1 MRNLFEFR
9 ILRLFKWDISRV
21 EINYSFDGPF
31 LQFMESLLNLQE
43 WWRLLLNTAVIMCI
57 IFLNS
62 FYALCFIMIEFFQVF
77 LFGRLHI
84 LYEIIQSTGNLLVG
98 LMVRYYCWRCVFIFV
113 LLLMDFETL
122 LTKRECALLLISKEM
137 YWENKN
143 VRWVESCGSNSV
155 DSFLAQIFI
164 D

>member
-1 MRNLFEFR
+1 MRYLFELR
-9 ILRLFKWDISRV
+9 ILRLFKLDISGV

-43 WWRLLLNTAVIMCI
+43 WWRLLLNTVVIMFI

-62 FYALCFIMIEFFQVF
+62 FYTLCFIMIEFFQVF

-84 LYEIIQSTGNLLVG
+84 LYKISQSTGNLLVS
-98 LMVRYYCWRCVFIFV
+98 LMVRYYCWRCAFIFV

-122 LTKRECALLLISKEM
+122 LTKRESALLLISKKR
-137 YWENKN
+137 Y
-143 VRWVESCGSNSV
+143 
-155 DSFLAQIFI
+155 
-164 D
+164 